1 MIERDDLDVENPGI
15 QQEKLEA
22 AFDLLKQIEAV
33 DKRHGYDRV
42 VRPLRLREKRL
53 RVWRWVAACAAIVC
67 PLIVGEIWLTE
78 KSIDDIPLVKT
89 DSIVPGM
96 SKARLVLG
104 NKKEVLL
111 DTLST
116 RDLLVDAGITIRKE
130 GKGVIYESRQQA
142 GEKDPVYNE
151 LIVPRGGE
159 YDVILEDGTHVWL
172 NADSKLKYPAVFTGK
187 QRRVYLEGEGYFD
200 VAKDSIRPFLVETR
214 EQNIQVLGTAFNVY
228 AYFGEQMNYT
238 TLVRGKVSVR
248 DKRGG
253 KQWILH
259 PGQQVCMDV
268 TNEECVV
275 REVDVRKEI
284 AWKDGLFVFHGQ
296 TLEQIMTKLARW
308 YDITVFFQSEEAKSL
323 LFKGNLPRYSDFQI
337 MLNVLEKSSNVQFN
351 VKDRV
356 VTVSI

>member
-1 MIERDDLDVENPGI
+1 M
-15 QQEKLEA
+15 
-22 AFDLLKQIEAV
+22 
-33 DKRHGYDRV
+33 
-42 VRPLRLREKRL
+42 
-53 RVWRWVAACAAIVC
+53 
-67 PLIVGEIWLTE
+67 
-78 KSIDDIPLVKT
+78 
-89 DSIVPGM
+89 
-96 SKARLVLG
+96 
-104 NKKEVLL
+104 
-111 DTLST
+111 
-116 RDLLVDAGITIRKE
+116 
-130 GKGVIYESRQQA
+130 
-142 GEKDPVYNE
+142 
-151 LIVPRGGE
+151 
-159 YDVILEDGTHVWL
+159 ILEDGTHVWL